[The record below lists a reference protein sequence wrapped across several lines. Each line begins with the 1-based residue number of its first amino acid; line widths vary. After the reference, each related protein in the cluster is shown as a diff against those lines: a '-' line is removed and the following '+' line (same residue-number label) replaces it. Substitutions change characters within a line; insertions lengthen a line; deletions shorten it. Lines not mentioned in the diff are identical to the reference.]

1 MTRNKILAYAIGP
14 IGSGILGLISLPI
27 ITWFFSVEDVGRIS
41 MLQVVASFSVL
52 LFCLGLDQAYTREY
66 HEVKDT
72 PQLLKLTLMPGLI
85 LTVIVYSFI
94 FFIKPTLVSEWLY
107 EIPSVYLSVIS
118 ISCFILSIIS
128 RFLSLVLRMQEKAL
142 AFSMSQLLPKIIFLI
157 FIISTVWLGFKK
169 DIYTLVTA
177 HFLSILAVFLV
188 FSWNT
193 RKEWLASF
201 KYRFNWLRFKPLLLF
216 GLPLVIGG
224 LASWGLNVMDRLFL
238 RGLSTFSELGVY
250 SVTMSIV
257 AVATVFSGI
266 FNTIWAPLVYKWIKT
281 EEVNLSKID
290 EISEHLLAAIYFI
303 VVLSGLFSWVLP
315 FFLPKEYAAIQ
326 YLITPCLLAPL
337 FYTLSETT
345 SVGIAIARKTGY
357 SMLASIFAMLSN
369 AIGNYLLV
377 PEMGALGAAIST
389 AISFWIFYILR
400 TELSCKVWRKTPI
413 TKTYSV
419 TLLLLTTVIV
429 DSMFFE
435 KIILSIII
443 WLLLAIVGLILFK
456 SSLEL
461 AFIKAYK
468 SYVKNNPI

>member
-14 IGSGILGLISLPI
+14 IGSGILGLLSLPI

-142 AFSMSQLLPKIIFLI
+142 AFSMSQLLPKVIFLI

-216 GLPLVIGG
+216 GLPLVVGG

-238 RGLSTFSELGVY
+238 RSLSTFAELGVY
-250 SVTMSIV
+250 SVTMSIA

-303 VVLSGLFSWVLP
+303 IVLSGLFSWVLP

-345 SVGIAIARKTGY
+345 SVGIAIARKTSY
-357 SMLASIFAMLSN
+357 SMFASILAMLSN

-389 AISFWIFYILR
+389 AFSFWFFYILR
-400 TELSCKVWRKTPI
+400 TELSCRVWRDIPRKSTYMI
-413 TKTYSV
+413 T
-419 TLLLLTTVIV
+419 TLLLTVVIG
-429 DSMFFE
+429 SPILFPNAY
-435 KIILSIII
+435 KIIAI
-443 WLLLAIVGLILFK
+443 WLMMGILGYFIFKPSLRLIYNQAQK
-456 SSLEL
+456 
-461 AFIKAYK
+461 I
-468 SYVKNNPI
+468 YVK